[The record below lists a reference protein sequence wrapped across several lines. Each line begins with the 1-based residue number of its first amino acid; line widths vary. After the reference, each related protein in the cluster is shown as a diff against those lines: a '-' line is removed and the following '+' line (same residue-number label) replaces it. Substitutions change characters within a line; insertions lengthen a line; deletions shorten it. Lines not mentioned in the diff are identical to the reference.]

1 MEYALVS
8 YDWGEAFTALNLV
21 LGPTLDNVLLT
32 QLGEVARANGDDL
45 TWLLTS
51 FLAADAQRRGRWSRA
66 LAELAVG
73 QRPENREVLGKWVA
87 RWSARADEAAHGLG
101 RFLESLPEQGRS
113 ADEVAARARA
123 AREDFLGGVLD
134 PASAAAAG
142 AG

>member
-1 MEYALVS
+1 MASLLVMARPLKAVIIS
-8 YDWGEAFTALNLV
+8 PNEAIAKSA
-21 LGPTLDNVLLT
+21 P
-32 QLGEVARANGDDL
+32 RANGDDL

-66 LAELAVG
+66 LAEFAVA
-73 QRPENREVLGKWVA
+73 QRPENREVLGRWVA

-101 RFLESLPEQGRS
+101 RFLESLPEQGRP
-113 ADEVAARARA
+113 ADEVAAQARA
-123 AREDFLGGVLD
+123 AREDFLGALLD